1 MIEPPFSPQLL
12 ASAGRHSLRHSSL
25 SGFAFGC
32 CSTRRSRRSEQ
43 PRSLA
48 TVAAIRLA
56 SSRVRLIARQAVRC
70 GDYVGNRGECESAR
84 LALETTFMT
93 LSGNVG
99 SLMLHLDRHV

>member
-1 MIEPPFSPQLL
+1 MATLLMPQDHVLAVPTGLSLL
-12 ASAGRHSLRHSSL
+12 IVVGARGA
-25 SGFAFGC
+25 
-32 CSTRRSRRSEQ
+32 
-43 PRSLA
+43 
-48 TVAAIRLA
+48 
-56 SSRVRLIARQAVRC
+56 LIASPGDLAQVVLPHVNRQSPNSAALPC